1 MRVAREE
8 ADVAAEAA
16 ASAITALPTTAM
28 TGTGINSAKGTGA
41 ITGAIT
47 MAAYTI
53 LRHTITTMI
62 TTKPPV
68 TNTVE
73 IAFMI
78 ITTIDVIATKIHLK
92 KASKCSSLKKLVH
105 SVNNVP

>member
-1 MRVAREE
+1 
-8 ADVAAEAA
+8 
-16 ASAITALPTTAM
+16 M

-41 ITGAIT
+41 IT
-47 MAAYTI
+47 MAAYTT

-78 ITTIDVIATKIHLK
+78 ITTIDVIATKTPFLDGF
-92 KASKCSSLKKLVH
+92 
-105 SVNNVP
+105 